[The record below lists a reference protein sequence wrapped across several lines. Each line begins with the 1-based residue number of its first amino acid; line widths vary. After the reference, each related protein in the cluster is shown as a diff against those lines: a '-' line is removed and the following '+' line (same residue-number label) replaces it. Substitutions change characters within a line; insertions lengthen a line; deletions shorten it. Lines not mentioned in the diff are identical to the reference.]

1 METKIKDG
9 ILITLIIAL
18 LIILGIGWCQYS
30 KLESQF
36 QEVQIK
42 QNEYLYKI
50 DSLNN
55 INDNNL
61 YIIDSLSL
69 NISNLEKDIV
79 NISKDK
85 QELESK
91 LDKFEFKNNLE
102 DNVILLRDNIWS
114 H

>member
-1 METKIKDG
+1 MEIKIKDG
-9 ILITLIIAL
+9 ILITLIITL
-18 LIILGIGWCQYS
+18 LVILGIGWCQYS

-36 QEVQIK
+36 QEIQIK

-85 QELESK
+85 QELKFK
-91 LDKFEFKNNLE
+91 LDKFELQDNLE

>member
-1 METKIKDG
+1 MKDG
-9 ILITLIIAL
+9 ILIGLIIAL
-18 LIILGIGWCQYS
+18 LIILGIGWFQYS
-30 KLESQF
+30 KLENKF

-55 INDNNL
+55 INNQNV

-69 NISNLEKDIV
+69 NIFNLQKDIV
-79 NISKDK
+79 SINKDK
-85 QELESK
+85 QELESQ
-91 LDKFEFKNNLE
+91 LDKFEFKDNLE
-102 DNVILLRDNIWS
+102 DNIILLRDNIWKYS

>member
-9 ILITLIIAL
+9 IFITLIIAL
-18 LIILGIGWCQYS
+18 LVILGIGWCQYS

-36 QEVQIK
+36 QEIQIK

-69 NISNLEKDIV
+69 NVSNLEKDIV

-85 QELESK
+85 QELKFK
-91 LDKFEFKNNLE
+91 LDKFELQDNLE

>member
-18 LIILGIGWCQYS
+18 LVILGIGWCQYS

-36 QEVQIK
+36 QEIQIK

-79 NISKDK
+79 TISKDK

-91 LDKFEFKNNLE
+91 LDKFEFKDNLE
-102 DNVILLRDNIWS
+102 DNIILLRDNICS

>member
-1 METKIKDG
+1 MKDG
-9 ILITLIIAL
+9 ILIGLIIAL
-18 LIILGIGWCQYS
+18 LIVLGIGWFQYS
-30 KLESQF
+30 KLENKF

-55 INDNNL
+55 INNQNI

-69 NISNLEKDIV
+69 NISNLKKDI
-79 NISKDK
+79 ISINKDK
-85 QELESK
+85 QELEYQ
-91 LDKFEFKNNLE
+91 LDKFEFKDNLE
-102 DNVILLRDNIWS
+102 DNVILLRDNIWNYS

>member
-1 METKIKDG
+1 MKDG
-9 ILITLIIAL
+9 ILIGLIVAL
-18 LIILGIGWCQYS
+18 LIVLGIGWYQYS
-30 KLESQF
+30 KLEDKF

-55 INDNNL
+55 INNQNT

-69 NISNLEKDIV
+69 NISNLQKDI
-79 NISKDK
+79 ISINEDK
-85 QELESK
+85 QELESQ
-91 LDKFEFKNNLE
+91 LDKFEFKDNLE
-102 DNVILLRDNIWS
+102 DNIILLRDNIWKYS

>member
-9 ILITLIIAL
+9 IFITLIIAL
-18 LIILGIGWCQYS
+18 LVILGIGWCQYS

-36 QEVQIK
+36 QEIQIK

-50 DSLNN
+50 DSLNI

-69 NISNLEKDIV
+69 NVSNLEKDIV

-85 QELESK
+85 QELKFK
-91 LDKFEFKNNLE
+91 LYKFELQDNLE

>member
-1 METKIKDG
+1 MKDG
-9 ILITLIIAL
+9 ILIGLIVAL
-18 LIILGIGWCQYS
+18 LIVLGIGWFQYS
-30 KLESQF
+30 KLENEF

-55 INDNNL
+55 INNQNI

-69 NISNLEKDIV
+69 NISNLKKEI
-79 NISKDK
+79 ISINKDK
-85 QELESK
+85 QELEYQ
-91 LDKFEFKNNLE
+91 LDKFEFKDNLE
-102 DNVILLRDNIWS
+102 DNVILLRDNIWKYS

>member
-1 METKIKDG
+1 MDKIKDG
-9 ILITLIIAL
+9 ILISLVITL
-18 LIILGIGWCQYS
+18 LIILGIGWNHYS
-30 KLESQF
+30 KLEDKF
-36 QEVQIK
+36 QEIQIK

-50 DSLNN
+50 DSLNI

-79 NISKDK
+79 NVSKDK

-91 LDKFEFKNNLE
+91 LDKFKFQNNLE
-102 DNVILLRDNIWS
+102 DNVILLRENICS

>member
-1 METKIKDG
+1 MNKIKDG
-9 ILITLIIAL
+9 ILISLVIAL
-18 LIILGIGWCQYS
+18 LIILGIGWFQYS
-30 KLESQF
+30 KLEDKF

-55 INDNNL
+55 INNNNL

-69 NISNLEKDIV
+69 NISNLEKDIINV
-79 NISKDK
+79 SKDK

-91 LDKFEFKNNLE
+91 LDKFKFQNNLE
-102 DNVILLRDNIWS
+102 DNVILLRENICS

>member
-1 METKIKDG
+1 MKDG
-9 ILITLIIAL
+9 ILIGLIIAL
-18 LIILGIGWCQYS
+18 LIVLGIGWFQYS
-30 KLESQF
+30 KLENKF

-55 INDNNL
+55 INNQNT

-69 NISNLEKDIV
+69 NISNLKKEITSI
-79 NISKDK
+79 NKDK
-85 QELESK
+85 QELEYQ
-91 LDKFEFKNNLE
+91 LDKFEFKDNLE
-102 DNVILLRDNIWS
+102 DNVILLRDNIWNYS

>member
-1 METKIKDG
+1 MKDG
-9 ILITLIIAL
+9 ILIGLIVAL
-18 LIILGIGWCQYS
+18 LIVLGIGWYQYS
-30 KLESQF
+30 KLEDKF

-55 INDNNL
+55 INDQNI

-69 NISNLEKDIV
+69 NISNLQKDI
-79 NISKDK
+79 ISINKDK
-85 QELESK
+85 QELEYQ
-91 LDKFEFKNNLE
+91 LDKFEFKDNLE
-102 DNVILLRDNIWS
+102 DNVILLRDNIWKYS